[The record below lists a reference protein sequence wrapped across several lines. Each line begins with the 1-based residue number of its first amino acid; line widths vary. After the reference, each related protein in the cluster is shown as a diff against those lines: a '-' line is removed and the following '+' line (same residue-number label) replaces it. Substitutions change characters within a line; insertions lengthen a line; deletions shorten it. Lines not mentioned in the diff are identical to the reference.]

1 MLRMERF
8 CVRMVFWLSRT
19 ARWVLCFVLVRKM
32 GDLELIEVVR
42 EQAMM
47 LWEGWGT
54 RG

>member
-1 MLRMERF
+1 MFLCQDGVLAFQDCKMG
-8 CVRMVFWLSRT
+8 S
-19 ARWVLCFVLVRKM
+19 VLCFFRKM

-42 EQAMM
+42 EQAVM